1 MADNSSGSRDRKLGL
16 IAPFSI
22 VAAIAFVVV
31 AAALFA
37 TRSAKEPPRPPPTV
51 AAPPASP
58 APRPVPETT
67 WGRTELVASANALA
81 AAYAANGAGAAGT
94 KDSLAGRKF
103 TLRIPF
109 GCEGPQVRPGG
120 SQAYYEFDSEKRTV
134 RLMARP
140 AIWTTLPVVHETVAP
155 DRLEAVEGFWIPQP
169 WTASERCPPPR
180 ETPVP
185 ASPTPPAA
193 ETLGLARLFEPG
205 ASRIGRRAE
214 RAYEHVVKLDDGE
227 PLPLAQGYR
236 LVIEGR
242 LAAFP
247 DGRVAH
253 CWSESAA
260 HRPVCLYAV
269 EFDRVAFET
278 GDEGRLLAEWR
289 D

>member
-1 MADNSSGSRDRKLGL
+1 MAENSSGSRDRKLGL
-16 IAPFSI
+16 IAPLSI
-22 VAAIAFVVV
+22 AAAIALVVL
-31 AAALFA
+31 AAALFTA
-37 TRSAKEPPRPPPTV
+37 RGAKEPPRPPPAV
-51 AAPPASP
+51 AAPPARP
-58 APRPVPETT
+58 APKTT
-67 WGRTELVASANALA
+67 WGRRELIASANALS
-81 AAYAANGAGAAGT
+81 AAYAADGAGAAGAT
-94 KDSLAGRKF
+94 ESPAGRKF
-103 TLRIPF
+103 MLRIPF

-120 SQAYYEFDSEKRTV
+120 SQAYYEFDPEKRTV
-134 RLMARP
+134 RLLARP
-140 AIWTTLPVVHETVAP
+140 AIWTTLPVVQETVTP

-169 WTASERCPPPR
+169 WSPTERCPPPR
-180 ETPVP
+180 DKPVP

-205 ASRIGRRAE
+205 ASRIGRRGE

-236 LVIEGR
+236 LVLEGR

-253 CWSESAA
+253 CWNESAA

-278 GDEGRLLAEWR
+278 GDESRLLAEWR
-289 D
+289 E